1 MIVTPITT
9 CRICRG
15 SELEVIMDLGEF
27 ALCGRFPAAN
37 EPDPPRAPLVLLFCH
52 GCGLVQ
58 LRHNFELDELF
69 RHHYG
74 YRSGI
79 NATMTRHLAEIAQ
92 LASRLCD
99 LQAGDVILDIGSN
112 DATLLKSYA
121 VPGLRRIG
129 LDPTIELFRE
139 HYPADVAA
147 SPEYFSATGFMA
159 QSGTARAKVITSIA
173 MFYDL
178 PDPHAFVADIARV
191 LDDRGV
197 WIFEQ
202 SYLPT
207 MLTSQSV
214 DTICH
219 EHLEYYCLSQIVDLL
234 SRHGLRVFD
243 ATLNDANGGSVRV
256 CACHAGASFP
266 TASRV
271 QDMLDH
277 ERKGGYLTMKPYA
290 TFRNTAFAVRDRLRN
305 FIDEETKRGRTVYAY
320 GASTK
325 GNSLLQFCRLTSQ
338 SIIAAADRNPAKWG
352 RRTPA
357 TGIPILSED
366 EVRRRKPDY
375 FLVLPWHFRAEFL
388 AREQEFLAA
397 GGRFLFPLP
406 QFSVVDSSSQQD
418 AAR

>member
-1 MIVTPITT
+1 MIAAPIAT
-9 CRICRG
+9 CRICRS
-15 SELEVIMDLGEF
+15 SELETIMDLGNF
-27 ALCGRFPAAN
+27 ALCGRFPAAD
-37 EPDPPRAPLVLLFCH
+37 EPDPPSAPLVLLFCH

-79 NATMTRHLAEIAQ
+79 NATMTRHLGEIAQ
-92 LASRLCD
+92 QASRLSD
-99 LQAGDVILDIGSN
+99 LKPGDVVLDVGSN
-112 DATLLKSYA
+112 DATLLKGYV

-139 HYPADVAA
+139 HYPADIVAA
-147 SPEYFSATGFMA
+147 AEYFSAASF
-159 QSGTARAKVITSIA
+159 QARAGEAQAKVVTSIA

-191 LDDRGV
+191 LDARGV
-197 WIFEQ
+197 WVFEQ

-207 MLTSQSV
+207 MIASQSV

-219 EHLEYYCLSQIVDLL
+219 EHLEYYCLSQITRLL
-234 SRHGLRVFD
+234 SEHGLRVFD

-256 CACHAGASFP
+256 CACHADAPFP
-266 TASRV
+266 TEARV
-271 QDMLDH
+271 NAMLDS
-277 ERKGGYLTMKPYA
+277 ERKAGFLTMAPYIA
-290 TFRNTAFAVRDRLRN
+290 FRSTALAVRDRLLG
-305 FIDEETKRGRTVYAY
+305 FIDQETARGRSIYAY

-325 GNSLLQFCRLTSQ
+325 GNSLLQFCQLTNRL
-338 SIIAAADRNPAKWG
+338 IIAAADRNPAKWG

-357 TGIPILSED
+357 SGIPILSED
-366 EVRRRKPDY
+366 EVRRRKPDF
-375 FLVLPWHFRAEFL
+375 FLVLPWHFRDEFI
-388 AREQEFLAA
+388 ARERDFLTA
-397 GGRFLFPLP
+397 GGHFIFPLP
-406 QFSVVDSSSQQD
+406 RFSVVDSTTQQD